1 MTLRA
6 PSSFCVTLAPPSRL
20 LPPPRPSPAGR
31 CPPAQGTLSR
41 HRQGPRAC
49 TRSSSGAGPDGQSCI
64 RTAARGTKQP
74 RHHAPETTANPT
86 LRPTPSHKLFCGG
99 VKPCAAVYE
108 WTVGVQRAAPRRGR
122 GGGGTPR
129 CPVPRASAGVP
140 IRCSALPR
148 VTGADGGG
156 AGAAAMGRIASHCVA
171 FLPGFLFLRHV
182 WGLFLSYCGLS
193 VRWRK
198 GHVL

>member
-122 GGGGTPR
+122 GGGGHT
-129 CPVPRASAGVP
+129 PVPRPPCKRRRPNTLLSASASYRRG
-140 IRCSALPR
+140 RGRS
-148 VTGADGGG
+148 GGG
-156 AGAAAMGRIASHCVA
+156 GDGPHCIALCCLSAWFSFSPTCLGVV
-171 FLPGFLFLRHV
+171 FKLLRA
-182 WGLFLSYCGLS
+182 
-193 VRWRK
+193 
-198 GHVL
+198 